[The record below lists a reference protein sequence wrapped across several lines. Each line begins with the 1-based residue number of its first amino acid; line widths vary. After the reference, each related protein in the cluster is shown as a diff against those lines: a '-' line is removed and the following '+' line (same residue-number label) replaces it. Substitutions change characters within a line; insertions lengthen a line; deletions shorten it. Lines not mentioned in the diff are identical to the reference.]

1 MKSVKRAVFLLFLIT
16 ASALFVNSAFAAMG
30 EIQSF
35 TFKGTETDLLGMKE
49 TLKPDGKPDAHFVVS
64 LKGVGAITGVELKA
78 LGTDRAWD
86 TMPGNE
92 KWGMI
97 VRDGNGKDVTTASGS
112 FSTKPFLAF
121 ITLHLYVAD
130 DGTAFSQKREY
141 EVSVSFMDGSTV
153 TAKTTVPGMPDIFK
167 PGEVE
172 KAELPESEELS
183 AVLLGIGDKDVV
195 GKSEKIKGDG
205 VRDAHF
211 KTRFNTVSVVEEISI
226 RNVDGTSSAWDTA
239 PGNGTWAIAVYTDGK
254 LRNREDGSV
263 KFAVEGD
270 TTLDLW
276 VADNGSIA
284 AGATRYEV
292 IVKFNDGTVL
302 RKVAERQKVAKTAVD
317 KGILSAVLIEPTRG
331 DLTSRGE
338 ALKGDGKPDWKIALE
353 MVADGRI
360 INFIVRGNDGAS
372 EWDTIPGNGKWLVA
386 VTDSSGNVLNE
397 SNGSISLNV
406 SGKKE
411 FDLWL
416 TDNGTI
422 TEGDVKYKVLVVMSD
437 GSILEKD
444 VVRAEEGKEVS
455 KARMPSGTAQVSDKI
470 RATYRGK
477 GPMNYLKK
485 AEVSSLLASADAN
498 PDAHVLLKLIN
509 TKGTIKSITVKA
521 KDGKSGTWDTIP
533 GNGIWNIVV
542 TREASGGVLS
552 DTNGSFNMEVEGD
565 TELHLWLADNGIF
578 GVAPEK
584 FEIFIA
590 FEDGRLLK
598 NTIRK

>member
-1 MKSVKRAVFLLFLIT
+1 MKSMKRVVFLLFLIT
-16 ASALFVNSAFAAMG
+16 ASMLFVNSAFAAMG

-49 TLKPDGKPDAHFVVS
+49 TLKPDGKPDAHFIVS
-64 LKGVGAITGVELKA
+64 IKGAGAVTGVELKA

-86 TMPGNE
+86 TIPGNE

-97 VRDGNGKDVTTASGS
+97 VRDGKGEDLTTAAGS
-112 FSTKPFLAF
+112 FSTKPFLAL

-130 DGTAFSQKREY
+130 DGTAFSEKREY
-141 EVSVSFMDGSTV
+141 EVTVSFMDGSTA

-167 PGEVE
+167 REDVE
-172 KAELPESEELS
+172 KAELPAGEELS

-195 GKSEKIKGDG
+195 GKSEKIRGDG

-211 KTRFNTVSVVEEISI
+211 KVRFNAISVVEEISI
-226 RNVDGTSSAWDTA
+226 RNVDGTSSAWDTV
-239 PGNGTWAIAVYTDGK
+239 PGNGIWAIAVYTDGK

-263 KFAVEGD
+263 KFAAEGD

-302 RKVAERQKVAKTAVD
+302 RKVAERQEVAKPVPD
-317 KGILSAVLIEPTRG
+317 KGILSAVLIEPSKG
-331 DLTSRGE
+331 DLTSRSE

-353 MVADGRI
+353 LVADGKI
-360 INFIVRGNDGAS
+360 INFIVRGDDGAS

-397 SNGSISLNV
+397 SNGSVSLSV
-406 SGKKE
+406 SGKKD
-411 FDLWL
+411 FNLWL

-422 TEGDVKYKVLVVMSD
+422 TEGDVKYKVLVVMGD
-437 GSILEKD
+437 GSILEKEII
-444 VVRAEEGKEVS
+444 RAVEGEGVPKT
-455 KARMPSGTAQVSDKI
+455 KAPSGAAQVSDKI
-470 RATYRGK
+470 RATYLGK

-485 AEVSSLLASADAN
+485 GEVSSLLATPDAN

-509 TKGTIKSITVKA
+509 TKGTIESITIKA
-521 KDGKSGTWDTIP
+521 KDSKSGTWDTIP
-533 GNGIWNIVV
+533 GNDIWNIVV
-542 TREASGGVLS
+542 TRAASGGMLS
-552 DTNGSFNMEVEGD
+552 DTDGSFNMEVEGD
-565 TELHLWLADNGIF
+565 TELHLWLADNGNF
-578 GVAPEK
+578 GTAPEK

-598 NTIRK
+598 NTIKK

>member
-1 MKSVKRAVFLLFLIT
+1 MKSMKRAVLLLFLIT
-16 ASALFVNSAFAAMG
+16 SSVLFVNSAFAAMG

-64 LKGVGAITGVELKA
+64 VKGAGAITGVELKA
-78 LGTDRAWD
+78 LGTDRTWD
-86 TMPGNE
+86 TIPGNQ

-97 VRDGNGKDVTTASGS
+97 VQDGKGEDVTTASGS
-112 FSTKPFLAF
+112 FSTKPFLAL

-130 DGTAFSQKREY
+130 DGTAFSKTREY
-141 EVSVSFMDGSTV
+141 EVAVSFIDGSIAK
-153 TAKTTVPGMPDIFK
+153 AKTTVPGMPDIFTAEAEK
-167 PGEVE
+167 VEPPVGEE
-172 KAELPESEELS
+172 FS
-183 AVLLGIGDKDVV
+183 AVLLGIGDKDIV
-195 GKSEKIKGDG
+195 GKSEKIQSDG

-211 KTRFNTVSVVEEISI
+211 QIRFNAISVVEEISI

-284 AGATRYEV
+284 AGSTRYEV
-292 IVKFNDGTVL
+292 IVKFNDGKVL
-302 RKVAERQKVAKTAVD
+302 RKAVERKEVTKAIPD
-317 KGILSAVLIEPTRG
+317 KGILSAALIEPAKG
-331 DLTSRGE
+331 DLTSRSE

-353 MVADGRI
+353 LVAEGRI
-360 INFIVRGNDGAS
+360 INFIVRGDDGAS
-372 EWDTIPGNGKWLVA
+372 EWDMIPGNGKWLVA
-386 VTDSSGNVLNE
+386 VTDPSGNVLNE
-397 SNGSISLNV
+397 SNGSVSLSV
-406 SGKKE
+406 SGKKD
-411 FDLWL
+411 FNLWL

-437 GSILEKD
+437 GSILEKE
-444 VVRAEEGKEVS
+444 VVRVIEGEQAS
-455 KARMPSGTAQVSDKI
+455 KTTAPSATAQVSDKI
-470 RATYRGK
+470 RATYLGK

-485 AEVSSLLASADAN
+485 GEVSSLLATPDTN
-498 PDAHVLLKLIN
+498 PDVHVLLKLIN
-509 TKGTIKSITVKA
+509 TKGTIESIAIKA

-542 TREASGGVLS
+542 TRAASGGILS
-552 DTNGSFNMEVEGD
+552 NTDGSFNMEVEGG
-565 TELHLWLADNGIF
+565 TELHLWLADNGNLS
-578 GVAPEK
+578 VAPEK

-598 NTIRK
+598 NTIKK

>member
-1 MKSVKRAVFLLFLIT
+1 MKFGMKAAYLLF
-16 ASALFVNSAFAAMG
+16 AAFVVVLFVNPAFAAMG

-49 TLKPDGKPDAHFVVS
+49 TFKPDGKPDAHFVVS

-78 LGTDRAWD
+78 IGTDRAWD
-86 TMPGNE
+86 TNPGNE

-97 VRDGNGKDVTTASGS
+97 VRDGKGEDITTASGS
-112 FSTKPFLAF
+112 FSTKPFFAF
-121 ITLHLYVAD
+121 LTLHLYVAD
-130 DGTAFSQKREY
+130 DGTAFSEKREY
-141 EVSVSFMDGSTV
+141 EVSVSFMDGSDV

-167 PGEVE
+167 PEEAE
-172 KAELPESEELS
+172 KVELPESEELS

-226 RNVDGTSSAWDTA
+226 RNVDGTSSTWDTV

-302 RKVAERQKVAKTAVD
+302 RKVAERQEVAKTAVD

-331 DLTSRGE
+331 DLTSRSE
-338 ALKGDGKPDWKIALE
+338 ALRGDGKPDWKIALE
-353 MVADGRI
+353 MVAEGRI

-386 VTDSSGNVLNE
+386 VMDSLGNVLNE

-444 VVRAEEGKEVS
+444 VVRAKEGKEVS
-455 KARMPSGTAQVSDKI
+455 KAGMPSDRAQVSDKI

-509 TKGTIKSITVKA
+509 IKGTIESITVKA

-533 GNGIWNIVV
+533 GNGVWNIVV
-542 TREASGGVLS
+542 TRAASGGILS
-552 DTNGSFNMEVEGD
+552 NTDGSFNMEVEGD
-565 TELHLWLADNGIF
+565 TELHLWLADNGNF

-584 FEIFIA
+584 FEVYVA

>member
-1 MKSVKRAVFLLFLIT
+1 MKFGIKAAFLLFAAIVVVLYI
-16 ASALFVNSAFAAMG
+16 NPAFAAMG

-49 TLKPDGKPDAHFVVS
+49 TLKPDGKPDAHFIVS
-64 LKGVGAITGVELKA
+64 IKGAGAVTGVELKA

-86 TMPGNE
+86 TIPGNE

-97 VRDGNGKDVTTASGS
+97 VQDGKGEELTTTSGS
-112 FSTKPFLAF
+112 FSTKPFLALMT
-121 ITLHLYVAD
+121 IHIYVAD
-130 DGTAFSQKREY
+130 DGTAFSKTREY
-141 EVSVSFMDGSTV
+141 EVAVSFIDGSTA

-167 PGEVE
+167 PEEVE
-172 KAELPESEELS
+172 KAELPAGEELS
-183 AVLLGIGDKDVV
+183 AVLMGIGDKDVV
-195 GKSEKIKGDG
+195 GKSEKIQGDG

-211 KTRFNTVSVVEEISI
+211 KTRFNTVSIVEEISI
-226 RNVDGTSSAWDTA
+226 RNVDGTSSVWDTV
-239 PGNGTWAIAVYTDGK
+239 PGNGTWVIAVYTDGK

-292 IVKFNDGTVL
+292 IVQFNDGTVL
-302 RKVAERQKVAKTAVD
+302 RKVAERQEVAKTAVD
-317 KGILSAVLIEPTRG
+317 KGILSAVLIEPIRG
-331 DLTSRGE
+331 DLTSRSE

-353 MVADGRI
+353 MVAEGRI

-372 EWDTIPGNGKWLVA
+372 EWDTVPGNGKWLVA

-411 FDLWL
+411 FNLWL

-422 TEGDVKYKVLVVMSD
+422 TEGDVKYKVLAVMSD

-444 VVRAEEGKEVS
+444 VVRAEKGEEVS
-455 KARMPSGTAQVSDKI
+455 KAGMPSGTAQVSDKI

-498 PDAHVLLKLIN
+498 PDAHLLLKLIN
-509 TKGTIKSITVKA
+509 IKGTIKSITVKA

-552 DTNGSFNMEVEGD
+552 DTDGSFNMGVEGD
-565 TELHLWLADNGIF
+565 TELHLWLADNGNF

-584 FEIFIA
+584 FEVFVA

>member
-1 MKSVKRAVFLLFLIT
+1 MKSMKRAVFLLFLIT
-16 ASALFVNSAFAAMG
+16 ASMLFVNSAFAAMG

-35 TFKGTETDLLGMKE
+35 TFKGTETDLLGTKE
-49 TLKPDGKPDAHFVVS
+49 TLKPDGKPDAHFIVS
-64 LKGVGAITGVELKA
+64 IKGAGAVTGVELKA

-86 TMPGNE
+86 TIPGNE

-97 VRDGNGKDVTTASGS
+97 VQDGKGEDLTTASGS
-112 FSTKPFLAF
+112 FSTKPFLAL

-130 DGTAFSQKREY
+130 DGTAFSETREY
-141 EVSVSFMDGSTV
+141 EVTVSFMDGSTA

-167 PGEVE
+167 PKEAE
-172 KAELPESEELS
+172 KVELPESEELS

-211 KTRFNTVSVVEEISI
+211 KIRFNTVSVVEEISI
-226 RNVDGTSSAWDTA
+226 RNVDGTSSAWDTV
-239 PGNGTWAIAVYTDGK
+239 PGNGIWAIAVYTDGK

-302 RKVAERQKVAKTAVD
+302 RKVAERQEVAKTAVD

-331 DLTSRGE
+331 DLTSRSE

-353 MVADGRI
+353 LVAEGKI
-360 INFIVRGNDGAS
+360 INFIVRGDDGAS

-397 SNGSISLNV
+397 SNGSVSLSV
-406 SGKKE
+406 SGKKD
-411 FDLWL
+411 FNLWL

-444 VVRAEEGKEVS
+444 VVRVIEGEQAS
-455 KARMPSGTAQVSDKI
+455 KTTAPSATAQVSDKI
-470 RATYRGK
+470 RATYVGK

-485 AEVSSLLASADAN
+485 GEVSSLLATPDAN

-509 TKGTIKSITVKA
+509 TKGTIESITIKA
-521 KDGKSGTWDTIP
+521 KDSKSGTWDTIP

-542 TREASGGVLS
+542 TRAASGGILS
-552 DTNGSFNMEVEGD
+552 NTDGSFNMEVEGD
-565 TELHLWLADNGIF
+565 TELHLWLADNGNL

-584 FEIFIA
+584 YEIFIA
-590 FEDGRLLK
+590 FEDGRLLR
-598 NTIRK
+598 NTIKK

>member
-1 MKSVKRAVFLLFLIT
+1 MKFGVKAAYLLF
-16 ASALFVNSAFAAMG
+16 AAFVVVLFANPAFAAMG

-64 LKGVGAITGVELKA
+64 LKGAGAITGVELKA
-78 LGTDRAWD
+78 IGTDRAWD
-86 TMPGNE
+86 TISGNE

-97 VRDGNGKDVTTASGS
+97 VRDGKGEDITTALGS

-130 DGTAFSQKREY
+130 DGTAFSEKREY

-167 PGEVE
+167 PEEAE

-183 AVLLGIGDKDVV
+183 AVLLGIGDKDIV
-195 GKSEKIKGDG
+195 GKSEKINGDG

-226 RNVDGTSSAWDTA
+226 RNVDGTSSTWDTV

-254 LRNREDGSV
+254 LQNREDGSV

-302 RKVAERQKVAKTAVD
+302 RKVAERQEVAKTAVD

-331 DLTSRGE
+331 DLTSRSE

-353 MVADGRI
+353 LVAEGKI

-386 VTDSSGNVLNE
+386 VMDSLGNVLNE

-444 VVRAEEGKEVS
+444 VVRDEDGKKVS
-455 KARMPSGTAQVSDKI
+455 KAGIPSDRAQVSDKI

-498 PDAHVLLKLIN
+498 PDAHVLLKLSN

-521 KDGKSGTWDTIP
+521 KDGKSGIWDTIP

-542 TREASGGVLS
+542 TRAASGGILS
-552 DTNGSFNMEVEGD
+552 NTDGSFNMEVEGD
-565 TELHLWLADNGIF
+565 TELHLWLADNGNF

-584 FEIFIA
+584 FEVYLA

>member
-1 MKSVKRAVFLLFLIT
+1 MKSMKRAVFLLFLIT
-16 ASALFVNSAFAAMG
+16 ASVLFVNSAFAAMG

-49 TLKPDGKPDAHFVVS
+49 TLKPDGKPDAHFIVS
-64 LKGVGAITGVELKA
+64 IKGAGAVTGVELKA

-86 TMPGNE
+86 TIPGNE

-97 VRDGNGKDVTTASGS
+97 VQDGKGEDLTTASGS
-112 FSTKPFLAF
+112 FSTKPFLAL

-130 DGTAFSQKREY
+130 DGTAFSETREY
-141 EVSVSFMDGSTV
+141 EVTVSFMDGSTA

-167 PGEVE
+167 PKEAE
-172 KAELPESEELS
+172 KVELPESEELS

-211 KTRFNTVSVVEEISI
+211 KIRFNTVSVVEEISI
-226 RNVDGTSSAWDTA
+226 RNVDGTSSAWDTV
-239 PGNGTWAIAVYTDGK
+239 PGNGIWAIAVYTDGK

-302 RKVAERQKVAKTAVD
+302 RKVAEREKAAKPIPD
-317 KGILSAVLIEPTRG
+317 KGVLSAVLIEPSKG
-331 DLTSRGE
+331 DLTSRSE

-353 MVADGRI
+353 LVAEGRI

-397 SNGSISLNV
+397 SNGSVSLDV
-406 SGKKE
+406 SGKKD
-411 FDLWL
+411 FNLWL

-444 VVRAEEGKEVS
+444 VVRAEEGKAGFKGRDAFGHS
-455 KARMPSGTAQVSDKI
+455 SGFRQ
-470 RATYRGK
+470 
-477 GPMNYLKK
+477 N
-485 AEVSSLLASADAN
+485 
-498 PDAHVLLKLIN
+498 
-509 TKGTIKSITVKA
+509 
-521 KDGKSGTWDTIP
+521 SG
-533 GNGIWNIVV
+533 NLC
-542 TREASGGVLS
+542 R
-552 DTNGSFNMEVEGD
+552 
-565 TELHLWLADNGIF
+565 
-578 GVAPEK
+578 
-584 FEIFIA
+584 
-590 FEDGRLLK
+590 
-598 NTIRK
+598 

>member
-1 MKSVKRAVFLLFLIT
+1 MKFGMKAAYLLF
-16 ASALFVNSAFAAMG
+16 AAFVVVLFANPAFAAMG

-78 LGTDRAWD
+78 IGTDRAWD
-86 TMPGNE
+86 TIPGNE

-97 VRDGNGKDVTTASGS
+97 VRDGKGEDITTASGS
-112 FSTKPFLAF
+112 FSTKPFFAF
-121 ITLHLYVAD
+121 LTLHLYVAD
-130 DGTAFSQKREY
+130 DGTAFSEKREY
-141 EVSVSFMDGSTV
+141 EVSVSFMDGSAV
-153 TAKTTVPGMPDIFK
+153 TAKTTVPG
-167 PGEVE
+167 
-172 KAELPESEELS
+172 LPESEELS

-195 GKSEKIKGDG
+195 GKSEKINRDG

-239 PGNGTWAIAVYTDGK
+239 PGNGIWAIAVYTDGK

-302 RKVAERQKVAKTAVD
+302 RKVAERQEVAKTAVD

-331 DLTSRGE
+331 DLTSRSE
-338 ALKGDGKPDWKIALE
+338 ALKGDGKPDWKIAIE
-353 MVADGRI
+353 MVAEGRI
-360 INFIVRGNDGAS
+360 INFIVRGNDSAS

-455 KARMPSGTAQVSDKI
+455 KAGMPSDRAQVSDKI

-498 PDAHVLLKLIN
+498 PDAHMLLKLIN

-533 GNGIWNIVV
+533 GNGVWNIVV
-542 TREASGGVLS
+542 TRAASGGILS
-552 DTNGSFNMEVEGD
+552 NTDGSFNMEVERN
-565 TELHLWLADNGIF
+565 TELHLWLADNGNF

>member
-1 MKSVKRAVFLLFLIT
+1 
-16 ASALFVNSAFAAMG
+16 
-30 EIQSF
+30 
-35 TFKGTETDLLGMKE
+35 
-49 TLKPDGKPDAHFVVS
+49 
-64 LKGVGAITGVELKA
+64 
-78 LGTDRAWD
+78 
-86 TMPGNE
+86 
-92 KWGMI
+92 
-97 VRDGNGKDVTTASGS
+97 
-112 FSTKPFLAF
+112 
-121 ITLHLYVAD
+121 
-130 DGTAFSQKREY
+130 
-141 EVSVSFMDGSTV
+141 
-153 TAKTTVPGMPDIFK
+153 
-167 PGEVE
+167 
-172 KAELPESEELS
+172 
-183 AVLLGIGDKDVV
+183 
-195 GKSEKIKGDG
+195 
-205 VRDAHF
+205 
-211 KTRFNTVSVVEEISI
+211 
-226 RNVDGTSSAWDTA
+226 
-239 PGNGTWAIAVYTDGK
+239 VYTDGK

-292 IVKFNDGTVL
+292 IVQFNDGTVL
-302 RKVAERQKVAKTAVD
+302 RKVAERQEVAKTAVD
-317 KGILSAVLIEPTRG
+317 KGILSAVLIEPIRG
-331 DLTSRGE
+331 DLTSRSE

-353 MVADGRI
+353 MVAEGKI

-411 FDLWL
+411 FNLWL

-422 TEGDVKYKVLVVMSD
+422 TEGDVKYKVLAVMSD

-444 VVRAEEGKEVS
+444 VVRAEKGEEVS
-455 KARMPSGTAQVSDKI
+455 KAGMPSGTAQVSDKI

-498 PDAHVLLKLIN
+498 PDAHLLLKLIN
-509 TKGTIKSITVKA
+509 IKGTIKSITVKA
-521 KDGKSGTWDTIP
+521 KDSKSGTWDTIP

-552 DTNGSFNMEVEGD
+552 DTDGSFNMGVEGD
-565 TELHLWLADNGIF
+565 TELHLWLADNGNF

-584 FEIFIA
+584 FEVFVA